1 MPWPWRSAACWYLSP
16 DVLSAQKNFKETAR
30 AQRWYCVGASAICV
44 SEARGSRGQEARA
57 QTYKHTRE
65 AVSRAV
71 GIVYGYHLPLRA
83 LQNAF
88 KAQSYPQTQAQQET
102 SFSQDAF
109 GEMQVP
115 FFSNPGNCRHEPE
128 PRFRVRSMRRHYP

>member
-1 MPWPWRSAACWYLSP
+1 M
-16 DVLSAQKNFKETAR
+16 F
-30 AQRWYCVGASAICV
+30 QRLGD
-44 SEARGSRGQEARA
+44 QEVKKLGL
-57 QTYKHTRE
+57 KHTNIPVKQSAGLLE
-65 AVSRAV
+65 SFT
-71 GIVYGYHLPLRA
+71 GIFYHSA

-109 GEMQVP
+109 GEMQVL

-128 PRFRVRSMRRHYP
+128 SRFRVRSMRRHYP